1 MSDIGSDDL
10 EMYAERTGISL
21 TLPPRDSAQ
30 TPSAPITQE
39 EVVVVGESI
48 TLDLGTG
55 SGAWDDSELVNAWDA
70 AVEEFK
76 LHNPGPGTWLDKAT
90 AALAV
95 GKPLAGAQH
104 GESNVIRTRWYT
116 ETPPAKPTYVNPYSN
131 SGPGGPTSGP
141 AYQGNGNSE
150 AGSTRKKS
158 TVRTNLKR
166 KRKREE
172 LARAAETSG
181 NATLDAKTGAGRDE
195 ADGSLD
201 MELDEDDE
209 QAQHE
214 PVRSYVT
221 ESNPYAQAPLS
232 PAYTPAS
239 PPLYASNPNPTT
251 APTPHGPSLP
261 DRITRQRFPAQ
272 PTDGIPQNPYL
283 PPRQQQ
289 QQQQQQQQTTTYH
302 RQPAAQQS
310 PLSAY
315 APSSSGLYPEMG
327 ASGGGIP
334 VTKEEASTR
343 AVNAQWWA
351 GYWFAM
357 SEVMPSVA
365 QLEQTQS
372 QLQR

>member
-10 EMYAERTGISL
+10 ETYAERTGIPL
-21 TLPPRDSAQ
+21 TLPTVDPASSSSVQVPR
-30 TPSAPITQE
+30 E
-39 EVVVVGESI
+39 EVIGVGESI
-48 TLDLGTG
+48 SLDLGTG

-70 AVEEFK
+70 AVEEFR

-90 AALAV
+90 AALAI
-95 GKPLAGAQH
+95 GKPLEGAQH
-104 GESNVIRTRWYT
+104 GESNLIRTRWYT
-116 ETPPAKPTYVNPYSN
+116 ETPPAKPTYVNPYSISAN
-131 SGPGGPTSGP
+131 STANAYSGN
-141 AYQGNGNSE
+141 AYTD

-172 LARAAETSG
+172 MARGAA
-181 NATLDAKTGAGRDE
+181 TGENGPEAGVVNERCD

-201 MELDEDDE
+201 MELDHEDE
-209 QAQHE
+209 QIQDERA
-214 PVRSYVT
+214 RSDNNVDK
-221 ESNPYAQAPLS
+221 NPYVHAPLS

-239 PPLYASNPNPTT
+239 PPTYASNTGT
-251 APTPHGPSLP
+251 AIQHGPSLP
-261 DRITRQRFPAQ
+261 DRITRQRMPQTTEHA
-272 PTDGIPQNPYL
+272 PQNPYMTA
-283 PPRQQQ
+283 PQQHQSFQ
-289 QQQQQQQQTTTYH
+289 QPTAL
-302 RQPAAQQS
+302 PAARTS
-310 PLSAY
+310 SGY

-327 ASGGGIP
+327 ATGGGFP

-357 SEVMPSVA
+357 SEVMPSLA
-365 QLEQTQS
+365 QLENPQS

>member
-10 EMYAERTGISL
+10 EMYAERTGIPL
-21 TLPPRDSAQ
+21 TLPARNATQAS
-30 TPSAPITQE
+30 SLAPVTQE

-48 TLDLGTG
+48 TLDLGMG

-70 AVEEFK
+70 AVEEFR

-116 ETPPAKPTYVNPYSN
+116 ETPPAKPTYVNPYAN
-131 SGPGGPTSGP
+131 SGPTPGT
-141 AYQGNGNSE
+141 AYQGNTNSE

-172 LARAAETSG
+172 LARAAEMNENMVQPVVGDGSH
-181 NATLDAKTGAGRDE
+181 E

-201 MELDEDDE
+201 MELDEEDVQE
-209 QAQHE
+209 QDE
-214 PVRSYVT
+214 PVQPYVV
-221 ESNPYAQAPLS
+221 EHNPYAQAPLS

-239 PPLYASNPNPTT
+239 PPLYASKPLATT
-251 APTPHGPSLP
+251 ANQHGPSLP
-261 DRITRQRFPAQ
+261 DRITRQRLPAAQ
-272 PTDGIPQNPYL
+272 PSERIPQNPYL
-283 PPRQQQ
+283 PALKQQQ
-289 QQQQQQQQTTTYH
+289 PPPQQHAPYSQQPTA
-302 RQPAAQQS
+302 QPSTA
-310 PLSAY
+310 SAY
-315 APSSSGLYPEMG
+315 APSSSGMYPEMG
-327 ASGGGIP
+327 ATGGGIP

-357 SEVMPSVA
+357 SEVSRA
-365 QLEQTQS
+365 
-372 QLQR
+372 

>member
-10 EMYAERTGISL
+10 EMYAERTGIPL
-21 TLPPRDSAQ
+21 TLPTRNPTQ

-90 AALAV
+90 AALAI
-95 GKPLAGAQH
+95 GKPLTGAQH

-116 ETPPAKPTYVNPYSN
+116 ETPPAKPTYVNPYTN
-131 SGPGGPTSGP
+131 SGPTSAGN
-141 AYQGNGNSE
+141 AYLGNGNSE

-172 LARAAETSG
+172 LARAAETSE
-181 NATLDAKTGAGRDE
+181 NALQAGTGGGRHE

-201 MELDEDDE
+201 MELDEEDE
-209 QAQHE
+209 QVQDE
-214 PVRSYVT
+214 PVRPYVV
-221 ESNPYAQAPLS
+221 EHNPYARAPLS

-239 PPLYASNPNPTT
+239 PPLYASKPASATQ
-251 APTPHGPSLP
+251 HGPSLP
-261 DRITRQRFPAQ
+261 DRISRQRFPPQ
-272 PTDGIPQNPYL
+272 PTDRIPQNPYL
-283 PPRQQQ
+283 QAPQQQ
-289 QQQQQQQQTTTYH
+289 QQQPTTYNQ
-302 RQPAAQQS
+302 QPTAQPS
-310 PLSAY
+310 SVSTY

-327 ASGGGIP
+327 ATGGGIP

-357 SEVMPSVA
+357 SEVMPSQA
-365 QLEQTQS
+365 QLEQTQL